1 MSADANN
8 NTSVAPQG
16 EPNGQQDAPDWDSYE
31 IGEKEIRAV
40 FDAVFYV
47 YDKDSRG
54 YLTADQFGVL
64 MQAFASDCRPPVS
77 ISSRELASFQDILDK
92 DKNGIVEQTEFVSF
106 FFDLAWITP
115 EDRAAF
121 VKLGPMFAKLAAI
134 AEAETERLRRWVYV
148 IHALFE
154 RHFSEQLM
162 SSTGLPVVGPN
173 ELGALMKEGLSL
185 DENPKQ
191 MYAGPMESELVRFV
205 KFMDKDE
212 DGLIDE
218 QELICF
224 CVQGLRQTPES
235 NLAFA
240 SRSAMHAKLIGF
252 LEAINSFSGADAFS
266 SNVQINTSQAQE
278 ASRDLDIDGYKETA
292 ARAPEETL
300 KLKKQEIVAED
311 VVGK

>member
-1 MSADANN
+1 MGNCLIPSN
-8 NTSVAPQG
+8 NTTIAPQNSPDARD
-16 EPNGQQDAPDWDSYE
+16 EAAPDWDSYE
-31 IGEKEIRAV
+31 IGEKEIRSV

-47 YDKDSRG
+47 FDKESRG
-54 YLTADQFGVL
+54 YLTSDQFGTL
-64 MQAFASDCRPPVS
+64 MTAFASDCRPPVS
-77 ISSRELASFQDILDK
+77 ITPRELASFQDILDK

-162 SSTGLPVVGPN
+162 SSKGLPVVGPK
-173 ELGALMKEGLSL
+173 ELGSLMTEGLSL
-185 DENPKQ
+185 DEHPERV
-191 MYAGPMESELVRFV
+191 YAPPIEKELVRFV
-205 KFMDKDE
+205 NFMDKDE

-224 CVQGLRQTPES
+224 CVQGLRQTPEA

-240 SRSAMHAKLIGF
+240 SRSSMVSSFFFFHAAMLQCCGCVKHVSCVPYF
-252 LEAINSFSGADAFS
+252 QN
-266 SNVQINTSQAQE
+266 N
-278 ASRDLDIDGYKETA
+278 
-292 ARAPEETL
+292 
-300 KLKKQEIVAED
+300 
-311 VVGK
+311 